1 MSTFLIA
8 GPLIVFLIF
17 VAPLWLFLHYR
28 SKKKSGKI
36 DNFSKLIPRLVRKF
50 SVEQAESMQDRV
62 KNPGKNTG
70 CGVAK
75 LETKRRVENCI
86 AIP

>member
-28 SKKKSGKI
+28 RKKKSSNGLSET
-36 DNFSKLIPRLVRKF
+36 DLQRLHKL
-50 SVEQAESMQDRV
+50 SAQAESMQDRV
-62 KNPGKNTG
+62 KT
-70 CGVAK
+70 
-75 LETKRRVENCI
+75 LEKILDAESPNWRRNYE
-86 AIP
+86 

>member
-28 SKKKSGKI
+28 SK
-36 DNFSKLIPRLVRKF
+36 RK
-50 SVEQAESMQDRV
+50 AESGLSEQDFQKLQSLSQRAEKMQSRV
-62 KNPGKNTG
+62 DN
-70 CGVAK
+70 
-75 LETKRRVENCI
+75 LERILDAESPNWRQNYDS
-86 AIP
+86 

>member
-28 SKKKSGKI
+28 SKKKSSNGLSET
-36 DNFSKLIPRLVRKF
+36 DLQRLHKL
-50 SVEQAESMQDRV
+50 SAQA
-62 KNPGKNTG
+62 
-70 CGVAK
+70 
-75 LETKRRVENCI
+75 
-86 AIP
+86 